1 MTDQKLRDELS
12 RIADTTPALRVPDGL
27 YARGRRIHRRSV
39 AIVAASVTAAVTL
52 IIAGFTGLH
61 DRQSDVEPAEPN
73 GDLAVPKM
81 VETAPEWL
89 TELDGLGSYVHA
101 DVMEDDLDVGVGA
114 VAYVRSSSDE
124 NGSVPVVVDAATGGY
139 HVLDLAGF
147 VGKEVRGQP
156 SHSALALSPDGSHLA
171 WAWADPTDSDT
182 TPRPASVK
190 VADLITGD
198 IRTWNI
204 SAQRDAAVY
213 VHNLE
218 WSTNGQWLLWQ
229 GWQMQ
234 SWRDETFETET
245 SRAGGI
251 GLGDD
256 GFLFTDEGS
265 AQADQQNR
273 ELGLSREVEWA
284 ISDDGTIARLIESR
298 VITQA
303 PGLDPESRPLTPI
316 TSGAYTGLAF
326 RGTELY
332 VIKQPF
338 GTEVLSVDG
347 TSPGLKTDATGYP
360 RLVGWIG
367 ANPILWQEI
376 DDNLTSFD
384 QYHAPV
390 DLQSFSSLVV
400 MHRPIAEGA
409 TIAYRLI
416 DPGEARSTVTS
427 PDPTWPEPSGGLG
440 LSTIGLVI
448 AALFALVL
456 TPFVVR
462 RRQFRAA
469 RKAS

>member
-12 RIADTTPALRVPDGL
+12 RIADMTPALRVPDGL

-39 AIVAASVTAAVTL
+39 AIVAASVTAAVAL
-52 IIAGFTGLH
+52 IIVGFTGIP
-61 DRQSDVEPAEPN
+61 DRQSDIEPAERD
-73 GDLAVPKM
+73 GDVAVPKM

-89 TELDGLGSYVHA
+89 TELDGLGSYAHA
-101 DVMEDDLDVGVGA
+101 DVMEDDLDLGLGA
-114 VAYVRSSSDE
+114 VAYVRSSDE

-139 HVLDLAGF
+139 HVLDLPGF

-156 SHSALALSPDGSHLA
+156 SHSGLALSPDGSHLA

-182 TPRPASVK
+182 TPRPAGVK
-190 VADLITGD
+190 VADLTTGD
-198 IRTWNI
+198 VRTWNV
-204 SAQRDAAVY
+204 SAQHDAAIY

-218 WSTNGQWLLWQ
+218 WSANGQWLLWQ

-234 SWRDETFETET
+234 SWHDEAFEAET
-245 SRAGGI
+245 SLAGGI

-256 GFLFTDEGS
+256 GFLFTDERS

-284 ISDDGTIARLIESR
+284 ISDDGTIARLIDSH
-298 VITQA
+298 VVTQA
-303 PGLDPESRPLTPI
+303 PRMDPENQPLTPI
-316 TSGAYTGLAF
+316 DEGQYVGLAF
-326 RGTELY
+326 RGTELQ

-338 GTEVLSVDG
+338 GTEVLPADG
-347 TSPGLKTDATGYP
+347 ISPGLKTDVSGYP
-360 RLVGWIG
+360 RLVGWVG

-384 QYHAPV
+384 QYWSAAP
-390 DLQSFSSLVV
+390 DGSSSLVA
-400 MHRPIAEGA
+400 MHRQIAKGA

-416 DPGEARSTVTS
+416 EPGEVRTTVTR
-427 PDPTWPEPSGGLG
+427 PEPTWPEPSSG
-440 LSTIGLVI
+440 LSLPMIGVII

-456 TPFVVR
+456 APFVVR
-462 RRQFRAA
+462 RRQFRSA